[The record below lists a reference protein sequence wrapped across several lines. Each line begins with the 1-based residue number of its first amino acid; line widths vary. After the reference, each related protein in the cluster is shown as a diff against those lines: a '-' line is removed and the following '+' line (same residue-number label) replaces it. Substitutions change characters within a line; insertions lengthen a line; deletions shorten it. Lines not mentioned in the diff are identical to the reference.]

1 MQTQPLLGFENP
13 IDSWTHLFGAL
24 AVGVLLI
31 KLFKPKGIG
40 RTHPIPIIIFGFSC
54 IFLLSMS
61 GVYHLLPRET
71 TARYVLRILDHAGIF
86 LLIAGTL
93 IATHE
98 VIFSGLMKWGV
109 IVLASMIAA
118 LGITFGT
125 IYFDELPTY
134 VTHSVYLA
142 FGWLGLV
149 SIITIW
155 RLKKTISIQYLLYG
169 GLAYT
174 FGAIIDWVQYPVINS
189 RYFGPHEI
197 FHIAVLIGV
206 TFHWVF
212 LLESIKTVDNENRA
226 NGVQAKYLH

>member
-1 MQTQPLLGFENP
+1 MQTHSILGFEDP
-13 IDSWTHLFGAL
+13 INSWTHLFGAL

-31 KLFKPKGIG
+31 RLFKKEDIG
-40 RTHPIPIIIFGFSC
+40 RRHPLPILIYGFSC

-93 IATHE
+93 IAVHE
-98 VIFSGLMKWGV
+98 VLFSGLMKWGV
-109 IVLASMIAA
+109 IILASMIAA

-125 IYFDELPTY
+125 IYFNELPTY
-134 VTHSVYLA
+134 VTHSVFLA

-149 SIITIW
+149 SIVGIW
-155 RLKKTISIQYLLYG
+155 RLKKTISIKHLLYG

-189 RYFGPHEI
+189 DYFGAHEL

-206 TFHWVF
+206 TFHWFF
-212 LLESIKTVDNENRA
+212 LLESIKKVDNNRA
-226 NGVQAKYLH
+226 SGQ